1 MASVY
6 SVTQVNSYIKNM
18 FDQDFALNHIFIKG
32 EISNC
37 KYHSS
42 GHVYFTLKDKKGVL
56 SAVMFA
62 AYTKKLQF
70 KLKEGMEIIVEGSI
84 QVYERDGK
92 YQLYAKDITNVGAG
106 DLYRR
111 FEELRNELEEMGMFA
126 PEYKKP
132 IPKFALKIG
141 VVTASTGAAVRDIIN
156 ITQRRNPYVQIYLY
170 PALVQG
176 EHAPNSII
184 AALKALDSMELDVII
199 FGRGGGSIEDL
210 WAFNNEHVAR
220 AVFECETPTI
230 SAVGHETDITI
241 TDYVADLR
249 AATPSA
255 AAELAVFD
263 YYAFEE
269 HLQDIKMQLKRRTLD
284 IFNFERQKLENIR
297 LRVELYNPYKS
308 IMMKRRELIDAS
320 DKMEILIKKSL
331 DKYKHELA
339 IYAQKLEGLSP
350 LSKLGQGYAYV
361 IDEAGK
367 RVDSVNSVNKNDKV
381 LLRFKDGTV
390 NAIAENINKE
400 ECSNL
405 M

>member
-18 FDQDFALNHIFIKG
+18 FEQDFALNHIFIKG

-42 GHVYFTLKDKKGVL
+42 GHIYFTLKDKKGVL
-56 SAVMFA
+56 SAVMFSTYA
-62 AYTKKLQF
+62 KKLQF
-70 KLKEGMEIIVEGSI
+70 ELKEGMEIIVEGSI

-92 YQLYAKDITNVGAG
+92 YQLYAKDINNVGAG

-111 FEELRNELEEMGMFA
+111 FEKLRNELEEMGMFA

-132 IPKFALKIG
+132 IPKFAVKIG
-141 VVTASTGAAVRDIIN
+141 VVTAATGAAIRDIIN
-156 ITQRRNPYVQIYLY
+156 IAQRRNPYVQIYLY

-176 EHAPNSII
+176 ENAPNSII
-184 AALKALDSMELDVII
+184 GALKALDSMELDVII

-210 WAFNNEHVAR
+210 WAFNNENVAR

-263 YYAFEE
+263 YYVFEE
-269 HLQDIKMQLKRRTLD
+269 YLQGIKMRLKRRMLD
-284 IFNFERQKLENIR
+284 IFYSKRQELENIR

-308 IMMKRRELIDAS
+308 IMMKRRELVDIS
-320 DKMEILIKKSL
+320 DKMEILINKKL
-331 DKYKHELA
+331 DTYKYELA
-339 IYAQKLEGLSP
+339 IYIQKLEGLSP

-361 IDEAGK
+361 TDKAGK
-367 RVDSVNSVNKNDKV
+367 RVNSVNSVNKNDEV

-390 NAIAENINKE
+390 NAIAENINKD

-405 M
+405 T